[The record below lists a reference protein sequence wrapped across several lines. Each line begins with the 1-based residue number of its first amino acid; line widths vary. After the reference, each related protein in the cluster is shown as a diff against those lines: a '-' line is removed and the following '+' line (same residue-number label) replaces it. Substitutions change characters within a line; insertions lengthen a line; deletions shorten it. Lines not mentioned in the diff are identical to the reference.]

1 MITVS
6 FFNGILHITDK
17 HNQEYSLNNHH
28 QAREPFSNFDAFLLH
43 IERPT
48 NLMVISGLLFTDQ
61 PLDVRVL
68 EQIVEQRLLS
78 FERFQR
84 RVVNSGLLV
93 KTPKWEFDPTFK
105 ASNHVHPVKLP
116 EPGDENALRVMV
128 NELMAVPLDMSIPPW
143 QLHLV
148 ENFGEGSVIIARLH
162 HTLADGLSLVNVF
175 TSLGDEAVGPDGMLA
190 RHGRGK
196 KASGLGKLIVPPL
209 KITSKLLGASQW
221 ALKQGLQMIEN
232 PDYLRDKA
240 SDVTD
245 SAQLLGK
252 YVIGEADPQ
261 TSLRGQVGIAKR
273 AAWSRPI
280 AVEKVKA
287 LGRQLGGTINDVML
301 AAVAGGLRRYFEA
314 RGEPIDYLDIKS
326 IVPVNLRNNGYF
338 ANMGNQV
345 GMVLMPL
352 PVGEQD
358 PGERFKMVKMRMDEL
373 KQSGEPDLIY
383 SLVNMMMFKSK
394 PLDSAMAGLI
404 TGKASLVVT
413 NVPGPQ
419 EQITLKGRRI
429 GRAVFWVPQ
438 PAGWG
443 LGISLISYA
452 GQITLGVAAD
462 ASLIPEPEEILEG
475 IEAELEEMEG
485 WREA

>member
-1 MITVS
+1 
-6 FFNGILHITDK
+6 
-17 HNQEYSLNNHH
+17 
-28 QAREPFSNFDAFLLH
+28 
-43 IERPT
+43 
-48 NLMVISGLLFTDQ
+48 
-61 PLDVRVL
+61 
-68 EQIVEQRLLS
+68 
-78 FERFQR
+78 
-84 RVVNSGLLV
+84 
-93 KTPKWEFDPTFK
+93 
-105 ASNHVHPVKLP
+105 
-116 EPGDENALRVMV
+116 V

-175 TSLGDEAVGPDGMLA
+175 TSLGDEADGPDGMLA